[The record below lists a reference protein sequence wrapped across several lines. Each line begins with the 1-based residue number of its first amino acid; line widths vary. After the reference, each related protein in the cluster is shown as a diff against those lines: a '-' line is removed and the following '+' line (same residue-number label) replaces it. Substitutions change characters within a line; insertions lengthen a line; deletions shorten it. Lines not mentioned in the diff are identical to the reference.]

1 MIYQQLV
8 YHCIAT
14 ATMSDIGKTPFYAIE
29 RAIKM
34 YRQFA
39 QRRLVA
45 AGSSITVDQ
54 WLVLNA
60 IETEPGIQQGTVAE
74 MVFKDKASIAR
85 MIDLLVEARMVTRTI
100 PKEDRRSVS
109 LALTKK
115 GAKQLTMIGSVVKD
129 YRSKALK
136 GVSAK
141 EVAALKATLDKI
153 MTNCD
158 E

>member
-1 MIYQQLV
+1 
-8 YHCIAT
+8 
-14 ATMSDIGKTPFYAIE
+14 MSDIGKTPFYTIE

-45 AGSSITVDQ
+45 AGSSVTVDQ

-60 IETEPGIQQGTVAE
+60 IEAEPGIQQGTVAE

-85 MIDLLVEARMVTRTI
+85 MIDLLVEAQLVTRTI
-100 PKEDRRSVS
+100 PQEDRRSVS

-115 GAKQLTMIGSVVKD
+115 GAKQLTLLAPVVKD

-136 GVSAK
+136 GVSAT
-141 EVAALKATLDKI
+141 EVAALKVTLDKLI
-153 MTNCD
+153 SNCD